1 MPTAPVVTNVIEDR
15 DNATLGVFPL
25 RIELKGKPE
34 PRVKVARIQDQNTG
48 AFSVRIVAPK
58 DFPLSTLD
66 AVARRV
72 QPGSKLVVGG
82 KGPAHIRHYA

>member
-15 DNATLGVFPL
+15 ERMTLGVFPL
-25 RIELKGKPE
+25 LIELKGKPE
-34 PRVKVARIQDQNTG
+34 PRVKVAKLQDQNTG
-48 AFSVRIVAPK
+48 KFSVRIIAPRE
-58 DFPLSTLD
+58 FPLSTLD

-72 QPGSKLVVGG
+72 LPGSKLLLGG

>member
-1 MPTAPVVTNVIEDR
+1 MPTAPVVTNVTEDR

-48 AFSVRIVAPK
+48 AFSVRIIAPK
-58 DFPLSTLD
+58 TFQPSTLD

-72 QPGSKLVVGG
+72 LPGSKLVVGG